1 MSNKT
6 EMTYGEAMARLQDIV
21 SKIDSGELEIDQ
33 LADRI
38 REANELIAF
47 CHDKL
52 AGAEAEVKKMSFEDG
67 TGE

>member
-1 MSNKT
+1 MENKT
-6 EMTYGEAMARLQDIV
+6 EMTYGEAMTRLQDIV
-21 SKIDSGELEIDQ
+21 NKIDSGELEIDL

-47 CHDKL
+47 CRDKL
-52 AGAEAEVKKMSFEDG
+52 VGAEAEVKKLSFEGG

>member
-47 CHDKL
+47 CRDKL
-52 AGAEAEVKKMSFEDG
+52 AGAEAEVKKLSFEG
-67 TGE
+67 GVGE